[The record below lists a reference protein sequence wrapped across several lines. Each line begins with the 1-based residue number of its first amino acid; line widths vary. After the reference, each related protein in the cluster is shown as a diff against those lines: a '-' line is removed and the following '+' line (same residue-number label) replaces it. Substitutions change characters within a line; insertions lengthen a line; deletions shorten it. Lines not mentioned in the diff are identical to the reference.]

1 MIPLI
6 GVSSGTAMR
15 ESQETVKA
23 MPSQQNK
30 IELNID
36 ELREIAGFAVECA
49 QRVLPLFERYKP
61 EDTRPREAI
70 DAARA
75 FSKGG
80 KRSNALRASGLAAFR
95 AAHAVDAPAAKEA
108 AQAATQTVGVAF
120 LHPQAQAHQ
129 VRHILGSAAYA
140 ARAAELDA
148 GDDPN
153 VGAEYCDWAIEHM
166 PAKVV
171 TVLARYPTAPAGGGR
186 VGELIRELDS
196 ALRSCRPII
205 DHNPT

>member
-1 MIPLI
+1 MIPLMC
-6 GVSSGTAMR
+6 VSSGTDMR
-15 ESQETVKA
+15 ESKETVKV
-23 MPSQQNK
+23 MPSKQNE

-36 ELREIAGFAVECA
+36 ELREIVGFAVECA
-49 QRVLPLFERYKP
+49 QRVLPLFKRYMP
-61 EDTRPREAI
+61 DDTRPREAI
-70 DAARA
+70 EAALA
-75 FSKGG
+75 FSKSG

-108 AQAATQTVGVAF
+108 AQAATQTIGAAF
-120 LHPQAQAHQ
+120 LHPLAKAHQ

-153 VGAEYCDWAIEHM
+153 VGAEYCDWAIKHM
-166 PAKVV
+166 PATVA
-171 TVLARYPTAPAGGGR
+171 TVLARYPPAPAGGGR

-196 ALRSCRPII
+196 ALRQ
-205 DHNPT
+205 